1 MGRRKLWMSPNSRKL
16 FIHLVTRLLYNNC
29 YWYTLFH
36 SNIITQRVKMSNNNI
51 ENHKTIAMEHE
62 LKNEGHLLKEKKK
75 MILKAVGRRSENPK
89 EPVLMWGHSG
99 GRKYQ
104 EVCKP
109 DLSPLEEIG
118 LTNQPKSGG
127 KCPHPVPPA
136 LVVERKLDIDQSNHY
151 SPLNSV
157 SCLPCRLKREKQ
169 IPVLQK
175 SQKTRPNFPYVSFSI
190 FFTNCQKSILGY
202 RHDGRWS

>member
-1 MGRRKLWMSPNSRKL
+1 
-16 FIHLVTRLLYNNC
+16 
-29 YWYTLFH
+29 
-36 SNIITQRVKMSNNNI
+36 
-51 ENHKTIAMEHE
+51 
-62 LKNEGHLLKEKKK
+62 
-75 MILKAVGRRSENPK
+75 MILKFLLTLQIFFFYSRSTRSLENIAGSRFIDQANIRTVVRAGGISENL
-89 EPVLMWGHSG
+89 VGQLGMWWAL
-99 GRKYQ
+99 
-104 EVCKP
+104 VA
-109 DLSPLEEIG
+109 PLFG
-118 LTNQPKSGG
+118 LEFKLICQNLEG